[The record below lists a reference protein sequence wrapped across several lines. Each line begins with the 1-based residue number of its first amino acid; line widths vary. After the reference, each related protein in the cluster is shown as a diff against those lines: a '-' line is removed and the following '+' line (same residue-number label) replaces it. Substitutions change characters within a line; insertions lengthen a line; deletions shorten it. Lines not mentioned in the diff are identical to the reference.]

1 MTNCNDNISC
11 IEYIPNF
18 LPKEIVSTSFSDILK
33 EVDFLSDE
41 ESAIVMM
48 GKKINIPRKQ
58 CGYGDKGAD
67 YKFSGV
73 KVEGK
78 TWSDVPILNTIKEYI
93 HEKLN
98 IPVNFVLVN
107 FYQNGDNYIGYH
119 SDDEKDLNGK
129 YPIISVSLGEERDFL
144 LKNKSTGKI
153 HKQVLH
159 NNSCLLMIPPCQ
171 QLYKHSLPKRKKA
184 VNPRI
189 NLTFRV
195 IVAPAN

>member
-1 MTNCNDNISC
+1 MTKFNDNIKNISC

-18 LPKEIVSTSFSDILK
+18 LPKEIVSESFSDILK

-58 CGYGDKGAD
+58 CGYGDEGTS

-93 HEKLN
+93 HEKLK

-119 SDDEKDLNGK
+119 CDDEKDLDGK
-129 YPIISVSLGEERDFL
+129 YPIVSLSLGEERDFL
-144 LKNKSTGKI
+144 LKNKITGKT

-159 NNSCLLMIPPCQ
+159 DNSCLLMIPPCQ
-171 QLYKHSLPKRKKA
+171 QLYKHSLPKRKK
-184 VNPRI
+184 VIKPRI

-195 IVAPAN
+195 IK